1 MRYRIIDLSLICQY
15 VGNNLYSSTIL
26 TGRGVGGRSRTTVII
41 IDIINRI
48 TLRRQNWVS
57 RRKVKSELI
66 IVVRVKYHLYKRIR
80 FSYCGR
86 CFGRL
91 ASTRLVREPSRIATL
106 RSQKKIFLSKRPLL
120 DGAEISNGRSNN
132 KTLQ

>member
-1 MRYRIIDLSLICQY
+1 M
-15 VGNNLYSSTIL
+15 GNNLYSSTIL
-26 TGRGVGGRSRTTVII
+26 MGRGEGGGGDKSRTTVII

-91 ASTRLVREPSRIATL
+91 ASTRLVRENRAESR
-106 RSQKKIFLSKRPLL
+106 R
-120 DGAEISNGRSNN
+120 
-132 KTLQ
+132 